1 MLAYIVSVAGIC
13 VLTVLLDI
21 ILPEG
26 NMNKY
31 IKSVFSV
38 LVIIVVI
45 SPVVKALRSDIDFDM
60 IFRQEGA
67 TYQTDGNFIIAT
79 NAAVLDTRKQ
89 AATKLLDAGG
99 YTYAGMDVIACTENT
114 QKVSYVNVFI
124 YSDSI
129 KDKDKNIYIQNVQ
142 EVLGNFFRIERT
154 NIRVIL
160 W

>member
-1 MLAYIVSVAGIC
+1 MLTYIVSVAGVS

-38 LVIIVVI
+38 LVIIVVV
-45 SPVVKALRSDIDFDM
+45 SPVVRVIRSDIDYDAL
-60 IFRQEGA
+60 FRQDGRE
-67 TYQTDGNFIIAT
+67 YQVDGNFILAT
-79 NAAVLDTRKQ
+79 NSAMLESSRLSAMRMLESNDYVFAGLD
-89 AATKLLDAGG
+89 LIPESGDAKK
-99 YTYAGMDVIACTENT
+99 I
-114 QKVSYVNVFI
+114 SYVNIYI

-129 KDKDKNIYIQNVQ
+129 KDKDKNIYIQNIQ
-142 EVLGNFFRIERT
+142 ETVGKHFRIDKD
-154 NIRVIL
+154 NVRVIL